1 MCTFTLGSD
10 DLVNARYPAASSRNA
25 AALAK
30 CGVTELPPTRKL
42 RQLMVSYAE
51 EASSRYLVDDGTHAH
66 ARSAY
71 LEDEQDFDDLYAF
84 YDDVSYHRPHHE
96 WHEVVN
102 GVE

>member
-1 MCTFTLGSD
+1 
-10 DLVNARYPAASSRNA
+10 
-25 AALAK
+25 
-30 CGVTELPPTRKL
+30 
-42 RQLMVSYAE
+42 MVSYAE

-71 LEDEQDFDDLYAF
+71 LEDEQDFDDLYTF
-84 YDDVSYHRPHHE
+84 YDDVSYHHE